1 MNTVVGKNG
10 VDLPEDIFE
19 RSKLAQEMC
28 GAIMNMSAKEYFP
41 VVIDGPWGSGKTVH
55 AARMMKCFADKHSE
69 TVKCIYWN
77 AADTDYASEP
87 LSMFISALY
96 SNITEDKLKHK
107 GQQIIKACGEL
118 LVSRGGSVAQKMVIS
133 YLSGILGVDISSVC
147 NVITELINKSSAKN
161 ETELRLEGSL
171 NDCKME
177 KTPLENAKYL
187 IEQVKDDK
195 KELIIIIDELDR
207 CRPDYALK
215 TLEIIKH
222 LFAIESC
229 KFVLVMNKEL
239 LAASVKHLYGFDDEN
254 AGAYLNKYIKMVFRL
269 PAKIKR
275 SDMNDCVKEYY
286 LYYLK
291 NIFPSCRLSE
301 SLISEYIDRILLQQK
316 IQLRE
321 VEKHVKILRFLK
333 SVDESVF
340 GEEAFD
346 KEFSPVLLMFVS
358 YIIAFKNDIACRLV
372 VKKIKHNEVMALF
385 KSRSGVEIESNSV
398 ISCVNYLSKVVDC
411 YLANDND
418 CIQAAHRGYERDS
431 VHPKVFLCGMQHLT
445 KWLSYYSFF
454 E

>member
-28 GAIMNMSAKEYFP
+28 GAIMNMSAEEYFP

-77 AADTDYASEP
+77 ASDTDYASEP

-187 IEQVKDDK
+187 IEQVKDEGK
-195 KELIIIIDELDR
+195 QLIIIIDELDR

-215 TLEIIKH
+215 TLEVIKH
-222 LFAIESC
+222 LFSMKEC
-229 KFVLVMNKEL
+229 KFVLVMNKKSL
-239 LAASVKHLYGFDDEN
+239 VSSVRHLYGFEEESARRYLDKYLKFEFYLSGRSSNSFCSEGPPQKYFWKMLQVNKMKVDDSESVSEFLTVVFN
-254 AGAYLNKYIKMVFRL
+254 RNGIELRDVEKYVNTIKVVMCRDGETEPEITIITCFVGYLFAFEKSLLYELYYKKVEVNVIMDIIGNESELIPTMNGSMRAPFYVNYIRKLLELYMLSYEQRV
-269 PAKIKR
+269 KITNNYEYHTWKSVSALKNWICR
-275 SDMNDCVKEYY
+275 CVK
-286 LYYLK
+286 
-291 NIFPSCRLSE
+291 
-301 SLISEYIDRILLQQK
+301 
-316 IQLRE
+316 
-321 VEKHVKILRFLK
+321 V
-333 SVDESVF
+333 
-340 GEEAFD
+340 
-346 KEFSPVLLMFVS
+346 
-358 YIIAFKNDIACRLV
+358 
-372 VKKIKHNEVMALF
+372 
-385 KSRSGVEIESNSV
+385 
-398 ISCVNYLSKVVDC
+398 
-411 YLANDND
+411 
-418 CIQAAHRGYERDS
+418 RG
-431 VHPKVFLCGMQHLT
+431 
-445 KWLSYYSFF
+445 
-454 E
+454 